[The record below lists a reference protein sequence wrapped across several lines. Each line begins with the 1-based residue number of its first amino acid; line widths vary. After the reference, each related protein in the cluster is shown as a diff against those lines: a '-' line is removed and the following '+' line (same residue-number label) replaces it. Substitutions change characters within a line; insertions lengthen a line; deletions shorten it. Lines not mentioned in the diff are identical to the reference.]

1 MNSRL
6 ARLLVVL
13 VFTVGLTASVLLPLN
28 SEYQEGL
35 ATAGAQA
42 ARPVSL
48 NIALVNE
55 DRGAEAGGEQVNLGR
70 AYVRQIESDTS
81 AVWRV
86 VSRGVAESGLAQGSY
101 HVLVLIP
108 AEFSEKLLDLEAE
121 EPGPIGITYQVNG
134 NGNARVETVAD
145 SRARGIVGQLNGQLV
160 DMYVASILGNLRQAQ
175 ENVRLVA
182 DAEAGHVGVLVEE
195 VDPAARAI
203 GTGLSD
209 LTHVS
214 EGSVTAHLGLVDAL
228 DRLGGDLRSGVESAS
243 AHDGSLADLLSA
255 REAGALTYGAF
266 LESLLATDARLL
278 SDEVQHMYDEL
289 VATSDSLRGQLDT
302 DGSGNHVTAVGSVRE
317 LTDEAEASVAGRARA
332 LGLLGPDRILE
343 EYGATIRSALGA
355 DQHGVLSLA
364 AVLRFAQES
373 GSTSGDEP
381 EFVPWLAEL
390 VAARIA
396 VLPYRSQGAL
406 DAAVDEGV
414 FEHASGQFEDVASDI
429 RQDLAEVMTWAGHAD
444 VPVSPD
450 GVVGGDLDVVIA
462 DLLDALPSGPD
473 PDPEPAT
480 EPDPDADPT
489 EGDGDPAHPADP
501 APDVAA
507 PAARYGATLT
517 RVAAAYERAAELVRL
532 AHGCATT
539 CGLPADAD
547 VVLAVDAVITMAV
560 QQQITSERLHLVGA
574 RELADRMVDA
584 ADELAWSLALLQAT
598 RETLSENVVRQ
609 LDSLADLR
617 SSMAEIRE
625 GERTAARSVA
635 ESDALTRSVAVE
647 ARGLLGTSESL
658 AASALVGA
666 DHARRVADLMRGLRA
681 DVDRL
686 LGDAADLDERSD
698 LLTRALVGQVDDSQA
713 FADSF
718 GGVLSN
724 AHSAG
729 VLNERLLRF
738 LVDPVEPQGREP
750 VVSADVTRPFP
761 WVLIVFSVCFVS
773 GYLVSGV
780 TDGRRQRSAFA
791 RRGAQWLAPNARA
804 LGTASLVGALLGI
817 GLAWASGADLGVPR
831 ESQLTWSAAVVLSAV
846 GLTVLAHWSVRQ
858 LRSSGVGLC
867 LLTLVGYVFVSD
879 AVGTGVTSGLS
890 AAVAAVNPLS
900 HTESTLSA
908 VLGGEPG
915 GVVAI
920 APLLLVLAVG
930 AVLDLLVQDDL
941 SRLLPRRRRAVPA

>member
-1 MNSRL
+1 MSTRL

-28 SEYQEGL
+28 SEYQQGL
-35 ATAGAQA
+35 AAAGAQA

-55 DRGAEAGGEQVNLGR
+55 DRGTEAGGEQVNLGR

-101 HVLVLIP
+101 HVLVVIP

-121 EPGPIGITYQVNG
+121 EPGPIGISYQVNG
-134 NGNARVETVAD
+134 NGNALVETVAD

-209 LTHVS
+209 LMHGS

-228 DRLGGDLRSGVESAS
+228 DHLGGDLQSGVEGAG

-289 VATSDSLRGQLDT
+289 VATSDSLRGQLDA

-317 LTDEAEASVAGRARA
+317 LTDESGASVADRTRA

-343 EYGATIRSALGA
+343 EYGAAIRSALGA
-355 DQHGVLSLA
+355 DEHGVLSLA
-364 AVLRFAQES
+364 DLLRFAQES
-373 GSTSGDEP
+373 GSTSGSEP
-381 EFVPWLAEL
+381 EFVPWLAEM

-396 VLPYRSQGAL
+396 VLPYRSQAAL
-406 DAAVDEGV
+406 DAAADEGV
-414 FEHASGQFEDVASDI
+414 FGHVGGRFADVASGI
-429 RQDLAEVMTWAGHAD
+429 AQDLAEVLSWAGHAD

-450 GVVGGDLDVVIA
+450 GVVGGDLDLVIA
-462 DLLDALPSGPD
+462 DLLAALPPEPDPDPGPD
-473 PDPEPAT
+473 PDVDAT
-480 EPDPDADPT
+480 EADDDPDHHAEPV
-489 EGDGDPAHPADP
+489 
-501 APDVAA
+501 PDVAA

-560 QQQITSERLHLVGA
+560 QQQIASERLHLVGA
-574 RELADRMVDA
+574 RELTDRMVGA

-617 SSMAEIRE
+617 SSMAEIRDD
-625 GERTAARSVA
+625 ERTAARSVA
-635 ESDALTRSVAVE
+635 ESDALTRSVAGE
-647 ARGLLGTSESL
+647 ARGLLRTSESL

-666 DHARRVADLMRGLRA
+666 DHARRVADLMHGLKA

-724 AHSAG
+724 AHRAG

-761 WVLIVFSVCFVS
+761 WVLIMFSLCFVS

-846 GLTVLAHWSVRQ
+846 RLTVLAHWSVRQ

-867 LLTLVGYVFVSD
+867 LLALVGYVFVSD

-890 AAVAAVNPLS
+890 AAVAAVNPLN
-900 HTESTLSA
+900 HAETTLSA
-908 VLGGEPG
+908 VLSGEPG